1 MPGMFLPGRCRKA
14 ERERK
19 KEPSVFEIFE
29 SFFEKPLTNVLA

>member
-1 MPGMFLPGRCRKA
+1 MPGIFLPGRCREA

-19 KEPSVFEIFE
+19 KEPSVFE